1 MNDDIHGL
9 SGAYAVD
16 AVDGD
21 ERARFEEHLAVCSQC
36 RAEVE
41 SLRAATTHL
50 AGMTDAA
57 PPAHLRAA
65 VLQAITSVR
74 PLPPA
79 VDAPVAQPGEPA
91 HQPADQPAEQPAE
104 QPAHQ
109 PATAGREAS
118 TPAGPG
124 PADLETRRAE
134 RARRIG
140 GVGRWLLGAAAAVLL
155 AVGVVWH
162 PWQPTRPATF
172 DATQRV
178 LQAQDAQRYAKV
190 LDGARATIVR
200 SASLRRAVII
210 ADNMPAAPPGHV
222 YEVWLQHKDGTM
234 VRAGLMPQG
243 SRKQV
248 SLVLDGDA
256 AQAVGAGITVE
267 PAGGSERPTTAPIA
281 LFPFA

>member
-91 HQPADQPAEQPAE
+91 HQPGEPADR
-104 QPAHQ
+104 
-109 PATAGREAS
+109 PATATPEAS
-118 TPAGPG
+118 TPADPHDPG

-243 SRKQV
+243 SGKQV